1 MWPPLVSGLLCL
13 LAVILLLGG
22 WLGNSDIRQSN
33 LTTGFAAG
41 LPPVRQAVSLAI
53 SLPPAGLSIEPLPE
67 LDTWQVVLAEPPSRS
82 EAEQV
87 PADPT
92 PTAGAANGPPVDLVQ
107 PAIAVEIGKPRA
119 SSSRESTPTE
129 RHSGDRCVA
138 SAERAAAPVSD
149 RVGAPAGRWLAA
161 VPPARP
167 ARTLGASARS
177 GFRGGPLPA
186 RSPRPFA
193 ASLLPRAGFPAK
205 RHPRA
210 GQGHCNPPGG

>member
-1 MWPPLVSGLLCL
+1 MSSPSAKPDPYGVLLGAIEAYCDGTILALHRGVDRIPLGRVDRERTQMWPPLVSGLLCL
-13 LAVILLLGG
+13 PAVILLLGG

-53 SLPPAGLSIEPLPE
+53 SLPPAETRIDPLPE

-107 PAIAVEIGKPRA
+107 PAIYLRSKSANPAPVRAVRAPRRKDIA
-119 SSSRESTPTE
+119 VI
-129 RHSGDRCVA
+129 VA
-138 SAERAAAPVSD
+138 SPPPSEPLRRSQIV
-149 RVGAPAGRWLAA
+149 W
-161 VPPARP
+161 VPQ
-167 ARTLGASARS
+167 LG
-177 GFRGGPLPA
+177 GG
-186 RSPRPFA
+186 
-193 ASLLPRAGFPAK
+193 
-205 RHPRA
+205 
-210 GQGHCNPPGG
+210 